1 MKRTHTCG
9 DLSAGNFGEEVSLS
23 GWVHSRRDHGGI
35 IFIDLRDR
43 HGLTQVVF
51 DPEVS
56 EKSHKEAEHL
66 RREDVLH
73 VRGKVKKRKPG
84 MANPKLKTGEIE
96 VFVSHLELLN
106 KADIPPLDV
115 DDDVVASDERR
126 LQYRYLDLRRP
137 IMQKRLLIR
146 HKALQAAREFLNSK
160 GFLEIETPM
169 LVRHTPEGA
178 RDFIVPS
185 RIHPGKVYSLPQ
197 SPQIYK
203 QVLMVSGVDRYY
215 QIARC
220 MRDEDLRVDRQPEF
234 TQIDIEMSFVE
245 EEDIYNIGD
254 GLMTHIFK
262 NAINH
267 ELKTPFPR
275 IKYDDAMDKY
285 GTDKPDLRFGLELVD
300 VSKAASKSSFSV
312 FTDALSKGGVV
323 KCINAVGCAK
333 FSRKDIDVLSEF
345 AISRGAKGLAWTK
358 VQSNKLESSIVKY
371 FGESVQKD
379 FMKTTNAKEHDLIL
393 FAAGSKKD
401 INMSLG
407 ALRLELGKKL
417 NLVKENDF
425 RFCWVTDF
433 PMFEWNEDEE
443 RWQAA
448 HHMFTMPKAEHIK
461 YLETNPEKV
470 YAQCYDL
477 ILNGVELAS
486 GSIRIHRADIQEKVM
501 KSMGISK
508 EKAEEKFGFLL
519 DAFKY
524 GAPPHGGFAP
534 GFDRLVALM
543 CGINDIREVIAFP
556 KTKSMECPMD
566 GSPSTVDDAQLK
578 ELHLKL
584 DFVRKK

>member
-9 DLSAGNFGEEVSLS
+9 SLNEGNFGEEVSLA
-23 GWVHSRRDHGGI
+23 GWVNSRRDHGGI

-43 HGLTQVVF
+43 YGLTQIVF

-66 RREDVLH
+66 RREDVLR
-73 VRGKVKKRKPG
+73 VKGIVKKRKPG

-96 VFVSHLELLN
+96 VFVSHLEVLN

-115 DDDVVASDERR
+115 DDAVVASDERR

-146 HKALQAAREFLNSK
+146 HKAVTAAREFLNSN

-178 RDFIVPS
+178 RDFVVPS
-185 RIHPGKVYSLPQ
+185 RLHPGKVYSLPQ

-203 QVLMVSGVDRYY
+203 QLLMVSGVDRYY

-220 MRDEDLRVDRQPEF
+220 MRDEDLRADRQPEF
-234 TQIDIEMSFVE
+234 TQIDVEMSFVE
-245 EEDIYNIGD
+245 ESDIHDIGD
-254 GLMTHIFK
+254 GLMKHIFK
-262 NAINH
+262 NAINV

-285 GTDKPDLRFGLELVD
+285 GSNKPDLRFRLELVD
-300 VSKAASKSSFSV
+300 VSKAAGKSSFSV
-312 FTDALSKGGVV
+312 FTDALSKGGIV

-333 FSRKDIDVLSEF
+333 FSRKEIDALTEF
-345 AISRGAKGLAWTK
+345 VMNLGAKGLAWAK
-358 VQSNKLESSIVKY
+358 VINSKLDSSIVKY
-371 FGESVQKD
+371 FDESVQHNL
-379 FMKTTNAKEHDLIL
+379 MKTANAKEHDLLL

-401 INMSLG
+401 VNRILG

-417 NLVKENDF
+417 NLIKENDF
-425 RFCWVTDF
+425 KFCWVVDF
-433 PMFEWNEDEE
+433 PLFEWSEEED
-443 RWQAA
+443 RWVAA

-470 YAQCYDL
+470 YAQCYD
-477 ILNGVELAS
+477 IVLNGVEISS

-501 KSMGISK
+501 KAMGIDK
-508 EKAEEKFGFLL
+508 AKAEEKFGFLL
-519 DAFKY
+519 EAFKY

-534 GFDRLVALM
+534 GLDRLVALM
-543 CGINDIREVIAFP
+543 CGITDIREVIAFP

-566 GSPSTVDDAQLK
+566 QSPSEFEDAQLK
-578 ELHLKL
+578 ELHLKR
-584 DFVRKK
+584 DFVKKK